1 LLGFPLDTLVFGM
14 AELGR
19 TRLIDV
25 AEAASV
31 SVSAASVALNGRPGV
46 SDQTR
51 ARIQKAARKLG
62 YIPDAAAASLRSGR
76 SNLVAFVSEVTH
88 HPSLP
93 ALAAHAIEQG
103 CLLVFALPSAVAY
116 LEARGVDAAVVAG
129 SDKAASTWA
138 RSGKPL
144 VVLGPGRLP
153 RGAVRVDGKDTAKL
167 AQQAFAAILA

>member
-1 LLGFPLDTLVFGM
+1 M

-25 AEAASV
+25 AAAASV

-51 ARIQKAARKLG
+51 ARIQKVARKLG

-76 SNLVAFVSEVTH
+76 SSLVAFVSEATA

-93 ALAAHAIEQG
+93 ALAAHACEQG
-103 CLLVFALPSAVAY
+103 CLLVLALPAAVGY
-116 LEARGVDAAVVAG
+116 LEARGVDAAVIAG

-138 RSGKPL
+138 RSGRPL

-153 RGAVRVDGKDTAKL
+153 RGAVRVDGADATTL
-167 AQQAFAAILA
+167 AQQTFAALLA